1 MMNLRRGQMADIE
14 GVLALQTKYLLA
26 NTPEAERAAGFVT
39 TPFTP
44 EQLAEIIE
52 LAGMFIAENEGKI
65 VGYTFAA
72 SWEYFSQWAIF
83 PYMLSRLPSL
93 NFDNQVLTEDNTFQ
107 YGPIC
112 IEMTYRGTGLF
123 QQLFETMCLAMQAKY
138 PIGIT
143 FINQINERSYQA
155 HTQKLKMQVI
165 DKFSFNQNQ
174 FYGLAFYTRQS
185 VLI

>member
-1 MMNLRRGQMADIE
+1 MGQMPDIA
-14 GVLALQTKYLLA
+14 GILDLQAKYLWA
-26 NTPEAERAAGFVT
+26 NISEAERAGGFVT
-39 TPFTP
+39 TPFTV
-44 EQLAEIIE
+44 EQLSEIMR
-52 LAGMFIAENEGKI
+52 LAGVFVAEDENRI

-72 SWEYFSQWAIF
+72 SWAYFSQWAIF

-93 NFDNQVLTEDNTFQ
+93 NFDNQALTEYNTFQ

-112 IEMTYRGTGLF
+112 IEMAYRGTGLF
-123 QQLFETMCLAMQAKY
+123 QQLFETMRLAMQAKF

-155 HTQKLKMQVI
+155 HTQKLQMQVI

-174 FYGLAFYTRQS
+174 YYGLAFYTRQS
-185 VLI
+185 VLS